1 MNILHFTLLP
11 SSSWVKSIHCQEK
24 DGWTLAAS
32 DSCSKSRPTLRVL
45 VVSSQNSDY
54 SCLTSLSFLP
64 HRVQVF
70 LKTPC
75 LSSILIWW
83 QSPWEDPLHVLWTA
97 VTMALDD
104 LIMQPPG
111 CLGDSWLGSV
121 YNLWLWNRAKLTG
134 VEPWPSLSGGM
145 NSVDCTNWPH
155 SWQGYYVRALILVG
169 FAFIE
174 HWLCQALAGCLY
186 REYLLWSSL
195 HFSLCYLQRMRVHS

>member
-11 SSSWVKSIHCQEK
+11 SSSWKKSIHSQEK

-32 DSCSKSRPTLRVL
+32 NSCSKSRPTLRIH

-54 SCLTSLSFLP
+54 LCRTSLSFLP
-64 HRVQVF
+64 QIGSRYSSKLPIF
-70 LKTPC
+70 PASSFGDS
-75 LSSILIWW
+75 LSGKILSKSFWM
-83 QSPWEDPLHVLWTA
+83 A

-134 VEPWPSLSGGM
+134 VEPWPWLPGENELS
-145 NSVDCTNWPH
+145 
-155 SWQGYYVRALILVG
+155 
-169 FAFIE
+169 
-174 HWLCQALAGCLY
+174 WL
-186 REYLLWSSL
+186 
-195 HFSLCYLQRMRVHS
+195 H